1 MTVPMSKEEYISALE
16 KMKNSPPDILG
27 ILGVI
32 GVTGLGT
39 AAGIAASGTIAGA
52 LGATTLLESTTLAAL
67 LGGIFVTTTPV
78 GWIVGSAFAAGTL
91 AFGTGWLIK
100 SGARSD
106 TIREMN
112 INDLKDR
119 LLQLQS
125 ESERAQ
131 VTDDKIRK
139 LIEALQLL
147 VKNDRMLPNLNFRKF
162 VHRFVPEKT
171 PYHII
176 CVKITTCS
184 RNLRLT
190 YA

>member
-1 MTVPMSKEEYISALE
+1 MTAPMSKEEYISALE

-131 VTDDKIRK
+131 ETDDKIRK

-162 VHRFVPEKT
+162 VHRFVPEKL
-171 PYHII
+171 HITKY
-176 CVKITTCS
+176 VLK
-184 RNLRLT
+184 
-190 YA
+190 